1 MARRFKRIEISGPQ
15 FYETIVLPS
24 FGDNIADSD
33 VRNGFFGEFLVMDD
47 VTDSKKIIEITPIG
61 NILKRRDASCTLI
74 PSYVGRADA
83 RRLTVTEL
91 YGYVEHCAQEFYQG
105 CLKDWRNGDP
115 IFVDKILTF
124 FRKAIREDL
133 ISLMYFGDVDRPDAA
148 GARFNTNKF
157 DGIFKKYQQHIAT
170 GRVPGSQTFN
180 IAPGTISPTN
190 AKAYLQQMYENRD
203 ELLRLMGKDEQ
214 AFYIDQDWADS
225 YEDYL
230 IATGQTNGE
239 AVNYVQDGIKVR
251 AYKGIP
257 IFVNKLF
264 KPVLSQIT
272 GDAEPHFGI
281 LTLRGNF
288 IFGTDKNYGEGPNL
302 DTALKVWYDWNT
314 LQWKYLNVLKAGTEI
329 ALPEHTSL
337 ALPA

>member
-1 MARRFKRIEISGPQ
+1 MARRFKQIVVDGPN

-24 FGDNIADSD
+24 FGDNITDSD
-33 VRNGFFGEFLVMDD
+33 VRNGFFGEFIIMDD
-47 VTDSKKIIEITPIG
+47 VTDSKKIIDITPIG

-83 RRLTVTEL
+83 RRISVTEL

-115 IFVDKILTF
+115 IFVDKIETF

-133 ISLMYFGDVDRPDAA
+133 ISLMYFGDVDRVDAA
-148 GARFNTNKF
+148 GAKWNTNKF
-157 DGIFKKYQQHIAT
+157 DGIFKQYALAIAS
-170 GRVPGSQTFN
+170 GRLPGAQTFN
-180 IAPGTISPTN
+180 VPNAAISPAN
-190 AKAYLQQMYENRD
+190 AKAYLEQMFVAQD
-203 ELLRLMGKDEQ
+203 ELLGLMADNEK
-214 AFYIDQDWADS
+214 AFYIDKQWADA

-230 IATGQTNGE
+230 IATGATNGE

-257 IFVNKLF
+257 IFVNKIFQPIL
-264 KPVLSQIT
+264 KQIT
-272 GDAEPHFGI
+272 GDANPHFGI
-281 LTLRGNF
+281 LTIRGNF
-288 IFGTDKNYGEGPNL
+288 IFATDKNYGEGPNL
-302 DTALKVWYDWNT
+302 DIAFKVWYDWNT
-314 LQWKYLNVLKAGTEI
+314 LQWKYINVLKAGTAI
-329 ALPEHTSL
+329 GLPEHTVL

>member
-1 MARRFKRIEISGPQ
+1 MPRFNRITINGPQ
-15 FYETIVLPS
+15 FYETVVLPS
-24 FGDNIADSD
+24 FGDNIADTD
-33 VRNGFFGEFLVMDD
+33 VRNGFFGEFMVMDD
-47 VTDSKKIIEITPIG
+47 VTDSKKIIEITPVG
-61 NILKRRDASCTLI
+61 NILKRRDASCKLI
-74 PSYVGRADA
+74 PSYVGKADA

-115 IFVDKILTF
+115 VFVDRILQF

-133 ISLMYFGDVDRPDAA
+133 ISLMYFGDVDRVDDPN
-148 GARFNTNKF
+148 ARFNTNKF
-157 DGIFKKYQQHIAT
+157 DGIFKKYQQHIAS
-170 GRVPGSQTFN
+170 GRVPSGQTFN
-180 IAPGTISPTN
+180 IAPGAMN
-190 AKAYLQQMYENRD
+190 AAAAVAAFESMITKQD
-203 ELLRLMGKDEQ
+203 ELLELLGDQEK
-214 AFYIDQDWADS
+214 AFYIDQQWANA

-230 IATGQTNGE
+230 IATGATNGN
-239 AVNYVQDGIKVR
+239 AVNYVQDGITTR

-264 KPVLSQIT
+264 RPVLRQIT

-281 LTLRGNF
+281 LTIRGNF
-288 IFGTDKNYGEGPNL
+288 IFGTDRNYGEGPNL
-302 DTALKVWYDWNT
+302 DTALKVWYDWDS

-329 ALPEHTSL
+329 ALPEESVL

>member
-1 MARRFKRIEISGPQ
+1 MAKRFKTIEISGPN

-24 FGDNIADSD
+24 FGDNITDSD
-33 VRNGFFGEFLVMDD
+33 VRNGFFGEFMVMDD
-47 VTDSKKIIEITPIG
+47 VTDSKKIIEITPVG

-133 ISLMYFGDVDRPDAA
+133 ISLMYFGDVDRVDAA
-148 GARFNTNKF
+148 DARFNTNKF
-157 DGIFKKYQQHIAT
+157 DGVYKKYQQHIET
-170 GRVPGSQTFN
+170 GRVPSGQTFN
-180 IAPGTISPTN
+180 IADGVINTANSVVYLESMIS
-190 AKAYLQQMYENRD
+190 KQD
-203 ELLRLMGKDEQ
+203 ELLELMGDNEK
-214 AFYIDQDWADS
+214 AFYIDQQWANA

-230 IATGQTNGE
+230 IATGATNGE
-239 AVNYVQDGIKVR
+239 AMNFVQDGIKVR

-264 KPVLSQIT
+264 RPALKQIT
-272 GDAEPHFGI
+272 GDANPHLGI

-288 IFGTDKNYGEGPNL
+288 IFGTDKNYGEGPDL
-302 DTALKVWYDWNT
+302 DTALKVWYDWNS
-314 LQWKYLNVLKAGTEI
+314 LQWKYLNVMKAGTEI
-329 ALPEHTSL
+329 ALPEHSVL
-337 ALPA
+337 ALPS